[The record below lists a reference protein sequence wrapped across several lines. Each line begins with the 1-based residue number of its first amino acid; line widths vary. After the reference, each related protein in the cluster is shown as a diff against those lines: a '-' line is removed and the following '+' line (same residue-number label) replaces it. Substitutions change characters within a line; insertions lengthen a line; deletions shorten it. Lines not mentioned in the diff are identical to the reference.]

1 MRPPRVETDAIA
13 RARAGIKTSLVLALI
28 PFAGMLML
36 ALVSPI

>member
-1 MRPPRVETDAIA
+1 MHPLQVETDAIA
-13 RARAGIKTSLVLALI
+13 RARAGIKASLVLALV